1 MSETLPVVHLA
12 RHGETAWSRSGQ
24 HTGRTDLPL
33 TADGERN
40 AAALGARLAGIAF
53 ARVYTSPLQRATRTC
68 ELAGFGAA
76 AERDP
81 DLVEWN
87 YGDYEGLRTAEI
99 VAARPG
105 WDLFRDGCPN
115 GETAADVGVRADRVI
130 ARLRAAGGDVL
141 VFSSA
146 HLLRVLAARWVGLP
160 ATGGRLLFLSTASL
174 SELGYE
180 HGRDEPVLRLWNETD
195 DVRS

>member
-1 MSETLPVVHLA
+1 LSETLPVVHLA

>member
-1 MSETLPVVHLA
+1 MSETLPVVYLA
-12 RHGETAWSRSGQ
+12 RHGETAWSRSGR

-53 ARVYTSPLQRATRTC
+53 ARVCTSPLQRAARTC
-68 ELAGFGAA
+68 ELAGFGGV

-115 GETAADVGVRADRVI
+115 GESAADVGVRADRVI
-130 ARLRAAGGDVL
+130 ARLRAAGGNVL

-160 ATGGRLLFLSTASL
+160 ATGGHLLLLTTASL
-174 SELGYE
+174 SVLGYE